1 MVWFWVETRTFWAKS
16 TVKFT
21 QIQFSRYYIDIF
33 LEFVVFIDQT
43 LSLDII
49 HRRRPTGSNW
59 LHGAY
64 TPDKPL
70 KSNVTRPSL
79 WGTMAPLVRRG
90 LWRKL
95 CYVRGSQDSNWRTT
109 IRAPWDDD
117 VRLIQLFNLAT
128 WLTKMMPRNILRI
141 QLFKMIR
148 NPFEIAFTTK
158 SWCFMAQ
165 ICHFFEKYIF

>member
-1 MVWFWVETRTFWAKS
+1 MGKVYRQVHANSIF
-16 TVKFT
+16 
-21 QIQFSRYYIDIF
+21 QILYRHFFRICGHHRPDPSPRYH
-33 LEFVVFIDQT
+33 LP
-43 LSLDII
+43 S
-49 HRRRPTGSNW
+49 GSNW